1 MKDYSFFSYDV
12 HEALHLSEQEKEIV
26 LQCFRKIQ
34 LETGHAIDKHSKK
47 LIVANI
53 ELFLNYCVR
62 FTTGN
67 SLPVTTPIQVRLSNL
82 NNCWMITCIQQACPK
97 QASLLLLTLPTH
109 FIYRPIIL
117 VTY

>member
-1 MKDYSFFSYDV
+1 MS
-12 HEALHLSEQEKEIV
+12 
-26 LQCFRKIQ
+26 
-34 LETGHAIDKHSKK
+34 KHSKK
-47 LIVANI
+47 LIVYNI

-82 NNCWMITCIQQACPK
+82 NNCWMITCIQQAPFETGIPSV
-97 QASLLLLTLPTH
+97 AY
-109 FIYRPIIL
+109 FANAFYRPIIL